1 VCKGAETGVHVEA
14 GKLYI
19 SSRAISDGWRAYI
32 DVPPLSVNSIGGALR
47 ALSLGSRDVKTP
59 GSASRQRLR
68 EIDVRALI
76 AWAEDRGYSSGAE
89 ILEAL
94 EKAQK
99 STAAPLLLS

>member
-19 SSRAISDGWRAYI
+19 SSRAISDGWKAYL

-47 ALSLGSRDVKTP
+47 ALSSGSRDVKTP

-68 EIDVRALI
+68 EVDVRALV
-76 AWAEDRGYSSGAE
+76 AWAEDRGYASGE
-89 ILEAL
+89 QILEAL
-94 EKAQK
+94 EKDQK
-99 STAAPLLLS
+99 STVTALRLA